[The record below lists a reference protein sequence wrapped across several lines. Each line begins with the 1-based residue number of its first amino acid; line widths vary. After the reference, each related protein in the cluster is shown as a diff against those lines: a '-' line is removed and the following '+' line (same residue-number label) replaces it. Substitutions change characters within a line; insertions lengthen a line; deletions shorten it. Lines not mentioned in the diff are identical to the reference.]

1 MSEPKLISP
10 MLDDFA
16 MGAPISDRH
25 GVRCCPAMPVG
36 SDKRYIVKV
45 ISIPASQ
52 VQLEAFLLTGVYS
65 NEAAALEYF
74 KNLADDIVDEVET
87 LNKLAKLE
95 GFLPYEKYQVEPM
108 QGEVGYDVYL
118 LSPYRRSLE
127 KYFRRTPMTHL
138 AAVNLGLDLCASLA
152 VSRHTGYL
160 YTDLKPSNVFVSD
173 DNEFRI
179 GDIGFIKLDSLT
191 YTSMPGKCISQYT
204 APELQDPMAS
214 LNITADIYAAGMIL
228 YQAYN
233 GGSLPFDGTAPDGPL
248 EAPLYAD
255 YEMTEIIL
263 KAIDPDPALRWQ
275 DPISMGQ
282 ALVSYM
288 QRNGAND
295 TPIVPPAAIVTDEQP
310 AAIATDVESTED
322 DSAEEIVEALEDD
335 VEQILLDGFDLDE
348 FLAEGDT
355 DGSLLESGM
364 DPEDSMAELDETPED
379 SQEALNEASALLLEE
394 PEESSEESEEED
406 FTNLTFLD
414 DIDDATE
421 NNSEDDEAYS
431 DLSGDASD
439 ILSQADDLIAYEP
452 PDPFEALASAPA
464 SQGHASEE
472 TKVIP
477 TAVSVAVR
485 DEDVEDDDDDD
496 DYEPMGKKS
505 GKKLVA
511 IVLVLLLLA
520 GLAFG
525 GYLFY
530 TNYYLQQITD
540 MTLTGSEDTLVVSIT
555 TDLDHSLLTVI
566 CTDTY
571 GTRQESPVING
582 TATFTGLNPNTLY
595 KVRVEVSGLR
605 KLEGETSENYTTPAK
620 TEIVNFTAV
629 TGGETGSVI
638 LNFTVTGM
646 DTDSWNV
653 TYSTDG
659 EEPKTLPFS
668 GHMTTITGLTEGKTY
683 TFTLNSDKALYI
695 VGTEQIEHTVVAPV
709 YAENLAITGCADNKL
724 SVAWNVPEGATV
736 SSWTVR
742 CYNDSG
748 YDESVTTEGTSVIF
762 EDVDCSKAY
771 TVEVTAAG
779 MSSGDRCYMTENAMT
794 VSNIQVAA
802 IDNQKLSLTWDYS
815 ESEPNGQWFVVYTV
829 DGSEQSN
836 ILRTDKNS
844 AVITP
849 YVPGSTYTI
858 SIQLENGATVFG
870 GETTYQTAEAPKF
883 DGYLI
888 TSDKIVFKMCK
899 RPSKNNWS
907 YTNVP
912 DKDYTDTF
920 TVGTKAAFVAR
931 LRNKYNT
938 SADVITTMYVI
949 RDESGKLIS
958 CETTGQTWTSMW
970 YKYYGELDIPSIPSV
985 PGNYTIE
992 VYFNGMWAHEQSFK
1006 VVE

>member
-16 MGAPISDRH
+16 MGAPISDHH
-25 GVRCCPAMPVG
+25 GVRCCPAMPNG

-52 VQLEAFLLTGVYS
+52 VKLEAFLLTGIYS
-65 NEAAALEYF
+65 NETAALEYF
-74 KNLADDIVDEVET
+74 KTLADGVVEEVEA
-87 LNKLAKLE
+87 LNKLSKLE

-118 LSPYRRSLE
+118 LSPYKRSLE

-138 AAVNLGLDLCASLA
+138 AAVNLGLDMCASLA
-152 VSRHTGYL
+152 VARHTGYL
-160 YTDLKPSNVFVSD
+160 YADLKPSNIFVSD
-173 DNEFRI
+173 DNEFRV
-179 GDIGFIKLDSLT
+179 GDIGFMKLDSLS
-191 YTSMPGKCISQYT
+191 YSSMPERYISKYT
-204 APELQDPMAS
+204 APELHDPMAA
-214 LNITADIYAAGMIL
+214 LNITADVYAAGMIL

-233 GGSLPFDGTAPDGPL
+233 GGVLPFEGAAPDGPL

-255 YEMTEIIL
+255 YEMTEIIM
-263 KAIDPDPALRWQ
+263 KAIDPDPTRRWQ
-275 DPISMGQ
+275 DPIAMGQ
-282 ALVSYM
+282 SLVSYM
-288 QRNGAND
+288 QRNGVNN
-295 TPIVPPAAIVTDEQP
+295 TPIVPPAAIVTDTESEDEDEVEEEP
-310 AAIATDVESTED
+310 AED
-322 DSAEEIVEALEDD
+322 LD
-335 VEQILLDGFDLDE
+335 QILLEGFDLDAL
-348 FLAEGDT
+348 LAEEG
-355 DGSLLESGM
+355 
-364 DPEDSMAELDETPED
+364 A
-379 SQEALNEASALLLEE
+379 EE
-394 PEESSEESEEED
+394 PQAAEEEPAEVTEEDVPAEVEEAVEAPAEEADVPADEPAPEAASSNEVPNEISETEEEAEETAEEED
-406 FTNLTFLD
+406 FDNLSFLAEMGEVEGSYD
-414 DIDDATE
+414 
-421 NNSEDDEAYS
+421 

-452 PDPFEALASAPA
+452 PDPFEALASA
-464 SQGHASEE
+464 SSGTGHASEE

-477 TAVSVAVR
+477 IPSPVATAD
-485 DEDVEDDDDDD
+485 DEEDDDDD
-496 DYEPMGKKS
+496 DYEPMGQKS

-511 IVLVLLLLA
+511 ILLVLLLLA
-520 GLAFG
+520 GIAFG
-525 GYLFY
+525 GYVFY
-530 TNYYLQQITD
+530 TDYYLQQITD

-571 GTRQESPVING
+571 GTRQESPVIDG
-582 TATFTGLNPNTLY
+582 KATFTGLNSNTLY
-595 KVRVEVSGLR
+595 KVQVEVSGLR
-605 KLEGETSENYTTPAK
+605 KLEGETTENYTTPAK

-629 TGGETGSVI
+629 TGTETGSVI

-653 TYSTDG
+653 TYATEG
-659 EEPKTLPFS
+659 EEPKTVTFS
-668 GHMTTITGLTEGKTY
+668 GHVTTITGLTEGKTY
-683 TFTLNSDKALYI
+683 TFTLSSEKALYI

-709 YAENLAITGCADNKL
+709 YAENLAITGCSENKL
-724 SVAWNVPEGATV
+724 SVSWNVPEGATV
-736 SSWTVR
+736 DSWTVR

-748 YDESVTTEGTSVIF
+748 YDETVTATGTSVIF
-762 EDVDCSKAY
+762 ENVDCTKAY

-779 MSSGDRCYMTENAMT
+779 MSSGDRCYMSANAMT
-794 VSNIQVAA
+794 ISNIVVTPTNTQS
-802 IDNQKLSLTWDYS
+802 LSLTWDYS
-815 ESEPNGQWFVVYTV
+815 VSEPNGQWLVVYTV
-829 DGSEQSN
+829 DGSDQAQ
-836 ILRTDKNS
+836 IIRTDTNS

-858 SIQLENGATVFG
+858 SIQLTSTTVFG
-870 GETTYQTAEAPKF
+870 GDTTYQTPEAPKF

-899 RPSKNNWS
+899 RPNKNNWS

-920 TVGTKAAFVAR
+920 KVGTKAAFVAR

-949 RDESGKLIS
+949 RDKDGKLIS
-958 CETTGQTWTSMW
+958 SETTGQTWTSMW

-985 PGNYTIE
+985 PGDYTIE
-992 VYFNGMWAHEQSFK
+992 VYFNGAWVHEQSFK

>member
-16 MGAPISDRH
+16 MGGPISDHH
-25 GVRCCPAMPVG
+25 GVRCCPAMPNG

-52 VQLEAFLLTGVYS
+52 VQLEAFLLTGIYS
-65 NEAAALEYF
+65 NESAALEYF
-74 KNLADDIVDEVET
+74 KTLADDVVREVET
-87 LNKLAKLE
+87 LNKLSKLE

-118 LSPYRRSLE
+118 LSPYKRSLE

-152 VSRHTGYL
+152 VARHAGYL
-160 YTDLKPSNVFVSD
+160 YADLKPSNVFISD

-179 GDIGFIKLDSLT
+179 GDIGFVKLDSLP
-191 YTSMPGKCISQYT
+191 YTALPERYISQYA
-204 APELQDPMAS
+204 APELLDPMAS
-214 LNITADIYAAGMIL
+214 LNATADIYAAGMIL

-233 GGSLPFDGTAPDGPL
+233 GGALPFDGTSPSGPL

-275 DPISMGQ
+275 DPITMGQ

-288 QRNGAND
+288 QRNGANN
-295 TPIVPPAAIVTDEQP
+295 TPIVPPAAIVTDQAPIEEEP
-310 AAIATDVESTED
+310 EEE
-322 DSAEEIVEALEDD
+322 AEEADD
-335 VEQILLDGFDLDE
+335 TEQILLDGFDLDSL
-348 FLAEGDT
+348 LAEETAEDT
-355 DGSLLESGM
+355 
-364 DPEDSMAELDETPED
+364 
-379 SQEALNEASALLLEE
+379 Q
-394 PEESSEESEEED
+394 EESEVTTDEIAEEINEESAEETVIEVAQDPQEEAEEASEDED
-406 FTNLTFLD
+406 FINMTFLEE
-414 DIDDATE
+414 I
-421 NNSEDDEAYS
+421 EDNDEPYEE
-431 DLSGDASD
+431 LSADASD

-452 PDPFEALASAPA
+452 PDPFEALTAAPA
-464 SQGHASEE
+464 AQAHASEE

-477 TAVSVAVR
+477 AVSVATA
-485 DEDVEDDDDDD
+485 EDDDEDDLDDD
-496 DYEPMGKKS
+496 DYEPMGKTS
-505 GKKLVA
+505 GKKL
-511 IVLVLLLLA
+511 ITILLVLLLLA

-525 GYLFY
+525 GYVFY
-530 TNYYLQQITD
+530 TDYYLQQITD

-571 GTRQESPVING
+571 GTRQESPVIDG

-595 KVRVEVSGLR
+595 KVQVEVSGLR

-638 LNFTVTGM
+638 LNFTVSGM
-646 DTDSWNV
+646 DTDTWSIS
-653 TYSTDG
+653 YSAEG
-659 EEPKTLPFS
+659 EESKSVSFS

-683 TFTLNSDKALYI
+683 TFTLSSDETHYL
-695 VGTEQIEHTVVAPV
+695 VGTEQIQHTVVAPV

-724 SVAWNVPEGATV
+724 TVTWDAPEGAVV

-742 CYNDSG
+742 CYNDAG
-748 YDESVTTEGTSVIF
+748 YDETVTAESTSVIF
-762 EDVDCSKAY
+762 ENVDCTKAY

-779 MSSGDRCYMTENAMT
+779 MSSGDRCYMTANAMT
-794 VSNIQVAA
+794 VSNIVVTPT
-802 IDNQKLSLTWDYS
+802 DSQKLTLTWDYS
-815 ESEPNGQWFVVYTV
+815 VSEPNGQWFVVYTV
-829 DGSEQSN
+829 DGCEQSQ
-836 ILRTDKNS
+836 IIRSDKNS
-844 AVITP
+844 VVITP
-849 YVPGSTYTI
+849 YVPNSTYTI
-858 SIQLENGATVFG
+858 SIQLESGATVFG
-870 GETTYQTAEAPKF
+870 GEATYQTPEASKF

-907 YTNVP
+907 YTSVP
-912 DKDYTDTF
+912 DKDYTDTYK
-920 TVGTKAAFVAR
+920 VGTKAAFVAR

-938 SADVITTMYVI
+938 SSDVITILYVI
-949 RDESGKLIS
+949 RDANGKLIS
-958 CETTGQTWTSMW
+958 SETTAQTWTSMW
-970 YKYYGELDIPSIPSV
+970 YKYYGELDIPSIPST

-992 VYFNGMWAHEQSFK
+992 VYFNGEWVHEQNFK

>member
-16 MGAPISDRH
+16 MGGPISDHH
-25 GVRCCPAMPVG
+25 GVRCCPAMPNG

-65 NEAAALEYF
+65 NESAALEYF
-74 KNLADDIVDEVET
+74 KTLADGVVAEVET

-95 GFLPYEKYQVEPM
+95 GFLPYERYQVEPM

-118 LSPYRRSLE
+118 LSPYKRSLE

-152 VSRHTGYL
+152 VARHTGYL
-160 YTDLKPSNVFVSD
+160 YADLKPSNVFISD

-179 GDIGFIKLDSLT
+179 GDIGFVKLDSLP
-191 YTSMPGKCISQYT
+191 YTSMPEKYISQYT
-204 APELQDPMAS
+204 APELLDPMSS
-214 LNITADIYAAGMIL
+214 LNITADVYAAGMIL

-233 GGSLPFDGTAPDGPL
+233 GGTLPFDGSAPNGPL

-263 KAIDPDPALRWQ
+263 KAIEPDPALRWQ

-295 TPIVPPAAIVTDEQP
+295 TPIVPPAAIVTDVEPAKEEPEEEQEE
-310 AAIATDVESTED
+310 AA
-322 DSAEEIVEALEDD
+322 DD
-335 VEQILLDGFDLDE
+335 VEQILLDGFDLSE
-348 FLAEGDT
+348 
-355 DGSLLESGM
+355 LLG
-364 DPEDSMAELDETPED
+364 EDDIP
-379 SQEALNEASALLLEE
+379 EE
-394 PEESSEESEEED
+394 PQADSDSVEEPVAEPSIEEPTAEESEAEVEAAAEEVEED
-406 FTNLTFLD
+406 FDNLTFLD
-414 DIDDATE
+414 DIE
-421 NNSEDDEAYS
+421 ELVEEGSEEDDGSYQ
-431 DLSGDASD
+431 DLSGDASE

-452 PDPFEALASAPA
+452 PDPFEALAAQSN
-464 SQGHASEE
+464 QGHASEE

-477 TAVSVAVR
+477 LKVPVATM
-485 DEDVEDDDDDD
+485 DEDDEDDDDD

-505 GKKLVA
+505 GKKLIA
-511 IVLVLLLLA
+511 ILLVLLLLA

-525 GYLFY
+525 GYVFY
-530 TNYYLQQITD
+530 TDYYLQQITD

-582 TATFTGLNPNTLY
+582 TATFTGLNANTLY
-595 KVRVEVSGLR
+595 RVQVEVSGFR

-620 TEIVNFTAV
+620 TEIVSFSAV
-629 TGGETGSVI
+629 TGNEVGSVI

-646 DTDSWNV
+646 DTDAWSV
-653 TYSTDG
+653 TYTAES
-659 EEPKTLPFS
+659 EEPKTVNFN
-668 GHMTTITGLTEGKTY
+668 GHMATITGLTEGKTY
-683 TFTLNSDKALYI
+683 TFTLNSEEALYI
-695 VGTEQIEHTVVAPV
+695 VGTEQIQHTVVAPV
-709 YAENLAITGCADNKL
+709 YAENLAITGCAGNKL
-724 SVAWNVPEGATV
+724 SVTWNTPEGADV

-742 CYNDSG
+742 CYSNAG
-748 YDESVTTEGTSVIF
+748 YDETITTESTSVIF
-762 EDVDCSKAY
+762 ENLDCTQAY

-779 MSSGDRCYMTENAMT
+779 MSSGDRCYMTANAMT
-794 VSNIQVAA
+794 VSNITVTPT
-802 IDNQKLSLTWDYS
+802 DSQKLSLTWDYS
-815 ESEPNGQWFVVYTV
+815 VSEPNGQWFVVYTV
-829 DGSEQSN
+829 DGCEQSQ
-836 ILRTDKNS
+836 IIRTDKNS

-858 SIQLENGATVFG
+858 SIQLESGATVFG
-870 GETTYQTAEAPKF
+870 GEATYQTPEAKKF

-888 TSDKIVFKMCK
+888 TADKIVFKMCK

-912 DKDYTDTF
+912 DKDYTDTYK
-920 TVGTKAAFVAR
+920 VGTKAAFVAR
-931 LRNKYNT
+931 LRSKYNT
-938 SADVITTMYVI
+938 SSDVITIMYVI
-949 RDESGKLIS
+949 RDENGKLIS
-958 CETTGQTWTSMW
+958 NETNAQTWTSMW
-970 YKYYGELDIPSIPSV
+970 YKYYGELDIPSLPST
-985 PGNYTIE
+985 PGNYTME
-992 VYFNGMWAHEQSFK
+992 VYFNGAWVHEQSFK

>member
-16 MGAPISDRH
+16 MGTPISDHH
-25 GVRCCPAMPVG
+25 GVRCCPAMPNG

-52 VQLEAFLLTGVYS
+52 VQLEAFLLTGIYS
-65 NEAAALEYF
+65 NESAALEYF
-74 KNLADDIVDEVET
+74 KTLADDVVRDVET
-87 LNKLAKLE
+87 LNKLSKLE
-95 GFLPYEKYQVEPM
+95 GFLPYEKYQVEPK

-118 LSPYRRSLE
+118 LSPYKRSLE

-152 VSRHTGYL
+152 VSRHAGYL
-160 YTDLKPSNVFVSD
+160 FADMKPSNIFVSD
-173 DNEFRI
+173 DNEFRV
-179 GDIGFIKLDSLT
+179 GDIGFVKLDSLA
-191 YTSMPGKCISQYT
+191 YTSMPEKYISQYT
-204 APELQDPMAS
+204 APELLDPMAS
-214 LNITADIYAAGMIL
+214 LNITADVYAAGMIL

-233 GGSLPFDGTAPDGPL
+233 GGTLPFDGTSPEGPL

-275 DPISMGQ
+275 DPITMGQ

-288 QRNGAND
+288 QRNGVND
-295 TPIVPPAAIVTDEQP
+295 TPIVPAAAIITDQKPEEEEP
-310 AAIATDVESTED
+310 EEEEAD
-322 DSAEEIVEALEDD
+322 DT
-335 VEQILLDGFDLDE
+335 EQILLEGFDLDALLSE
-348 FLAEGDT
+348 EGSIEQIQQEAPVNAIEAVDEPT
-355 DGSLLESGM
+355 EEA
-364 DPEDSMAELDETPED
+364 PEDPAEDAVENVTD
-379 SQEALNEASALLLEE
+379 E
-394 PEESSEESEEED
+394 PEEDASETSKNAED
-406 FTNLTFLD
+406 DDFINLTFLD
-414 DIDDATE
+414 NIDDTE
-421 NNSEDDEAYS
+421 ESYDE
-431 DLSGDASD
+431 LSSDASD

-452 PDPFEALASAPA
+452 PDPFEALAAGV

-477 TAVSVAVR
+477 AVPVATAKED
-485 DEDVEDDDDDD
+485 DEDDYDDD

-505 GKKLVA
+505 GKKLIA
-511 IVLVLLLLA
+511 ILLVLLLLA

-525 GYLFY
+525 GYVFY
-530 TNYYLQQITD
+530 TDYYLQQITD
-540 MTLTGSEDTLVVSIT
+540 MTLSGSEDTLVVSIT

-571 GTRQESPVING
+571 GTRQESPVVNG

-595 KVRVEVSGLR
+595 KVQVEVSGLR

-620 TEIVNFTAV
+620 TEIVNFSAV

-638 LNFTVTGM
+638 LNFTVSGM
-646 DTDSWNV
+646 DTDNWNV

-659 EEPKTLPFS
+659 EEDKTVTFS
-668 GHMTTITGLTEGKTY
+668 GHMTTISGLTEGKTY
-683 TFTLNSDKALYI
+683 TFTLSSDEAHYI
-695 VGTEQIEHTVVAPV
+695 VGTESIQHTVVAPV

-724 SVAWNVPEGATV
+724 TVTWDAPEGAAV
-736 SSWTVR
+736 DSWTVR
-742 CYNDSG
+742 CYNDAG
-748 YDESVTTEGTSVIF
+748 YDETVTAESTSVIF
-762 EDVDCSKAY
+762 ENVDCTKAY

-779 MSSGDRCYMTENAMT
+779 MSSGDRCYMTANAIT
-794 VSNIQVAA
+794 ISNIAVTPV
-802 IDNQKLSLTWDYS
+802 DSQKLSLTWDYS
-815 ESEPNGQWFVVYTV
+815 VSEPSGQWFVVLTV
-829 DGSEQSN
+829 DGSEQSQ
-836 ILRTDKNS
+836 IIRTNSNS

-849 YVPGSTYTI
+849 YVPGSTYSI
-858 SIQLENGATVFG
+858 SIQLESGATVFG
-870 GETTYQTAEAPKF
+870 GSTTYQTPEAPKF

-912 DKDYTDTF
+912 DKDYTDTYK
-920 TVGTKAAFVAR
+920 VGTKAAFVAR

-938 SADVITTMYVI
+938 SADMITVLYVI
-949 RDESGKLIS
+949 RDANGKLIS
-958 CETTGQTWTSMW
+958 NETTAQTWTSMW
-970 YKYYGELDIPSIPSV
+970 YKYYGELDIPSIPST

-992 VYFNGMWAHEQSFK
+992 VYFNGAWVHEQNFK

>member
-16 MGAPISDRH
+16 MGGPISDHH
-25 GVRCCPAMPVG
+25 GVRCCPAMPNG

-52 VQLEAFLLTGVYS
+52 VQLEAFLLTGIYS
-65 NEAAALEYF
+65 NESAAAEYF
-74 KNLADDIVDEVET
+74 KTLADDVVREVEA
-87 LNKLAKLE
+87 LNKLSKLE

-118 LSPYRRSLE
+118 LSPYKRNLE

-152 VSRHTGYL
+152 VARHAGYL
-160 YTDLKPSNVFVSD
+160 YADLKPSNVFISD

-179 GDIGFIKLDSLT
+179 GDIGFIKLDSLP
-191 YTSMPGKCISQYT
+191 YTSLPERYISQYA
-204 APELQDPMAS
+204 APELIDPMAS
-214 LNITADIYAAGMIL
+214 LNSTADIYAAGMIL

-233 GGSLPFDGTAPDGPL
+233 GGSLPFDGTSPSGPL

-275 DPISMGQ
+275 DPITMGQ

-295 TPIVPPAAIVTDEQP
+295 TPIVPPAAIVTDQAPEAEEEP
-310 AAIATDVESTED
+310 EVEAD
-322 DSAEEIVEALEDD
+322 DS
-335 VEQILLDGFDLDE
+335 EQILLDGFDLDAL
-348 FLAEGDT
+348 LAEEDT
-355 DGSLLESGM
+355 
-364 DPEDSMAELDETPED
+364 AEAP
-379 SQEALNEASALLLEE
+379 QEE
-394 PEESSEESEEED
+394 PETIPEEAAEEIAEEVTEEAVEEVVEEPQEEAEATGESTEDED
-406 FTNLTFLD
+406 FINLTFLD
-414 DIDDATE
+414 DIADTE
-421 NNSEDDEAYS
+421 EPYE
-431 DLSGDASD
+431 DLSTDASD

-452 PDPFEALASAPA
+452 PDPFEALAAAPA
-464 SQGHASEE
+464 SQAHASEE

-477 TAVSVAVR
+477 AVSVATA
-485 DEDVEDDDDDD
+485 DEDDDDDDLDDD

-505 GKKLVA
+505 GKKIVA
-511 IVLVLLLLA
+511 LLLVLLLLA

-525 GYLFY
+525 GYVFY
-530 TNYYLQQITD
+530 TDYYLQQITD

-555 TDLDHSLLTVI
+555 TDMDHSLLTVI

-582 TATFTGLNPNTLY
+582 IATFTGLNPNTLY
-595 KVRVEVSGLR
+595 KVQVEVAGLR
-605 KLEGETSENYTTPAK
+605 KLEGDTSENYTSPAK

-638 LNFTVTGM
+638 LNFTVAGM

-659 EEPKTLPFS
+659 EEPKTVGVS
-668 GHMTTITGLTEGKTY
+668 GHMATITGLTEGKTY
-683 TFTLNSDKALYI
+683 TFTLSSEDAHYI
-695 VGTEQIEHTVVAPV
+695 VGTEQIQHTVVAPV

-724 SVAWNVPEGATV
+724 TVTWDAPEGAVV

-742 CYNDSG
+742 CYNDAG
-748 YDESVTTEGTSVIF
+748 YDETVTAESTSVIF
-762 EDVDCSKAY
+762 ENVDCTKAY

-779 MSSGDRCYMTENAMT
+779 MSSGDRCYMTANAMT
-794 VSNIQVAA
+794 VSNIVVTPT
-802 IDNQKLSLTWDYS
+802 DSQKLTLTWDYS
-815 ESEPNGQWFVVYTV
+815 VSEPNGQWFVVFTV
-829 DGSEQSN
+829 DGSEQSQ
-836 ILRTDKNS
+836 IIRSDKNS
-844 AVITP
+844 VVITP
-849 YVPGSTYTI
+849 YVPGSTYSI
-858 SIQLENGATVFG
+858 RIQLESGATVFG
-870 GETTYQTAEAPKF
+870 GETTYQTPEAKKF

-907 YTNVP
+907 YTSVP
-912 DKDYTDTF
+912 DKDYTDTYK
-920 TVGTKAAFVAR
+920 VGTKAAFVAR

-938 SADVITTMYVI
+938 SSDVITILYVI
-949 RDESGKLIS
+949 RDANGKLIS
-958 CETTGQTWTSMW
+958 SETTAQTWTSMW
-970 YKYYGELDIPSIPSV
+970 YKYYGELDIPSIPST

-992 VYFNGMWAHEQSFK
+992 VYFNGAWVHDQSFK

>member
-16 MGAPISDRH
+16 MGGPISDHH
-25 GVRCCPAMPVG
+25 GVRCCPAMPNG

-65 NEAAALEYF
+65 NEAAALDYF
-74 KNLADDIVDEVET
+74 KTLADGVVEEVEA
-87 LNKLAKLE
+87 LNRLSKLE

-118 LSPYRRSLE
+118 LSPYKRSLD

-152 VSRHTGYL
+152 VARHTGYL
-160 YTDLKPSNVFVSD
+160 YADLKPSNVFISD
-173 DNEFRI
+173 DHEFRI
-179 GDIGFIKLDSLT
+179 GDIGFVKLDSLA
-191 YTSMPGKCISQYT
+191 YTSMPEKYISQYA
-204 APELQDPMAS
+204 APELHDPMAS
-214 LNITADIYAAGMIL
+214 LNITADVYAAGMIL

-233 GGSLPFDGTAPDGPL
+233 GGALPFDGPAPTGPL

-263 KAIDPDPALRWQ
+263 KAIDPDPAVRWQ
-275 DPISMGQ
+275 DPITMGQ

-295 TPIVPPAAIVTDEQP
+295 TPIVPPAAIVTD
-310 AAIATDVESTED
+310 TELAQEEP
-322 DSAEEIVEALEDD
+322 AEEPTEEPADD
-335 VEQILLDGFDLDE
+335 AEQILLDGFDLDE
-348 FLAEGDT
+348 LLAE
-355 DGSLLESGM
+355 DGEQPQEEVIEPAQVPSTEVDEAVDNPQEEAEETAENS
-364 DPEDSMAELDETPED
+364 ED
-379 SQEALNEASALLLEE
+379 
-394 PEESSEESEEED
+394 ED

-414 DIDDATE
+414 DIEDADGSYE
-421 NNSEDDEAYS
+421 
-431 DLSGDASD
+431 DLSGDASE

-452 PDPFEALASAPA
+452 PDPFEALSAAPA
-464 SQGHASEE
+464 AQPHASEE

-477 TAVSVAVR
+477 LKTPVATIDDD
-485 DEDVEDDDDDD
+485 DEDDDDD

-511 IVLVLLLLA
+511 ILLVLLLLA
-520 GLAFG
+520 GIAFG
-525 GYLFY
+525 GYVFY
-530 TNYYLQQITD
+530 TDYYLQQITD

-571 GTRQESPVING
+571 GTRQESPVVNG
-582 TATFTGLNPNTLY
+582 VANFTGLNPNTLY
-595 KVRVEVSGLR
+595 KVQVEVSGLR

-620 TEIVNFTAV
+620 TEIVNFTAT
-629 TGGETGSVI
+629 TGTETGSVI

-646 DTDSWNV
+646 DTDTWDI
-653 TYSTDG
+653 TYSAEG
-659 EEPKTLPFS
+659 EEPKTVTFS
-668 GHMTTITGLTEGKTY
+668 GHMATITGLTEGKTY
-683 TFTLNSDKALYI
+683 TFTLSSDDAHYI
-695 VGTEQIEHTVVAPV
+695 VGTEQIQHTVVAPV

-724 SVAWNVPEGATV
+724 TVGWDAPEGATV
-736 SSWTVR
+736 DSWTVR
-742 CYNDSG
+742 CYNDAG
-748 YDESVTTEGTSVIF
+748 YDETVTAQSTSVIF
-762 EDVDCSKAY
+762 ENVDCTKAY

-779 MSSGDRCYMTENAMT
+779 MSSGDRCYMTANAMT
-794 VSNIQVAA
+794 ISNIV
-802 IDNQKLSLTWDYS
+802 ITPTDTQKLSLTWDYS
-815 ESEPNGQWFVVYTV
+815 VSEPNGQWFVVYTI
-829 DGSEQSN
+829 DGSEQSQ
-836 ILRTDKNS
+836 IIRTDKNS

-870 GETTYQTAEAPKF
+870 GNTTYQTPEATKF
-883 DGYLI
+883 DDYLI
-888 TSDKIVFKMCK
+888 TSDKVVFKMCK

-912 DKDYTDTF
+912 DKDYTSTF
-920 TVGTKAAFVAR
+920 KVGTKAAFVAR

-938 SADVITTMYVI
+938 SSDVITTMYVI
-949 RDESGKLIS
+949 RDENGKLIS
-958 CETTGQTWTSMW
+958 NETTAQTWTSMW
-970 YKYYGELDIPSIPSV
+970 YKYYGELDIPSIPST

-992 VYFNGMWAHEQSFK
+992 VYFNGMWVHEQSFK